1 MRVTSDIP
9 TFLGRIESVKQDAD
23 NSDIRVAI
31 EKAVPLATK
40 QTAKMAKRFRGKTE
54 TETAKKIYD
63 YLMQLG
69 YKADGENQNIQL
81 PSSLLKTR
89 LADCKSYSL
98 FTAGILTNLGIPYSF
113 VYTSY
118 NPNQPIPSHV
128 YVVTGNGT
136 IIDAVWGK
144 DKGKFNTEKKPSY
157 RYIRPMNVNYM
168 SGTMQDNGMGRIDLK
183 AAAKKVGLSIPRQ
196 IVLGMYSLNLD
207 GIATK
212 AAPKKASLEAGWKK
226 MGGDPAALFRAIRD
240 GASRPPRKVGIFDR
254 LRRKIQEL
262 VAKKNIK
269 LAGTGMYG
277 VAEANAAIQALT
289 DGGAISVQ
297 YQAALGAIGTAIGGT
312 IGSAIP
318 AIGTAAGAAA
328 GTGIAALLYEMT
340 PTFVNI
346 LFNVDAS
353 TTTSPAATP
362 TTTTTTDTTMDTDTP
377 LMEKKFP
384 IALVAAGAAALLLI
398 TSLNKKK

>member
-40 QTAKMAKRFRGKTE
+40 QTAKMAPRFRGKTE
-54 TETAKKIYD
+54 KETAKKIYD

-128 YVVTGNGT
+128 YVVTDGGY

-144 DKGKFNTEKKPSY
+144 DKGGFNTEKKPNY
-157 RYIRPMNVNYM
+157 RYIRKMNVNYM
-168 SGTMQDNGMGRIDLK
+168 SGTMSNNGMGAIDLR

-240 GASRPPRKVGIFDR
+240 GASRPARKVGIFDR

-262 VAKKNIK
+262 VAKKGVK
-269 LAGTGMYG
+269 LSGVGMYG
-277 VAEANAAIQALT
+277 VAEANAAIKVLT

-346 LFNVDAS
+346 LFNADAA
-353 TTTSPAATP
+353 TTTPAATP
-362 TTTTTTDTTMDTDTP
+362 TTTTTTTTDVDTDTDI
-377 LMEKKFP
+377 MEKKFP
-384 IALVAAGAAALLLI
+384 FALVAAGAAALLLL
-398 TSLNKKK
+398 TQLKKK